1 MRTTLTTNNMKF
13 FKELFSDDNHI
24 NEKSFVGFIAF
35 MMMVVALAVDLITGY
50 LGKELLINEFIFD
63 GFMVIVLG
71 SFGIGSVDKFINAKK
86 GAKTEEKEEELG

>member
-1 MRTTLTTNNMKF
+1 MKF
-13 FKELFSDDNHI
+13 LREMFNDNNSI
-24 NEKSFVGFIAF
+24 NEKSVVGFIAF
-35 MMMVVALAVDLITGY
+35 MMMVVSLLVDLITGW

-86 GAKTEEKEEELG
+86 RAKTEETKEEELG